1 MSQGSDEDGAA
12 RHTVRLVGLV
22 LGPAACAVLLVLP
35 VPEGLSPAG
44 WHTAALAVWMALW
57 WATEAIPLAVTAL
70 LPLVLL
76 PLLGVAGI
84 ASAAAPYAN
93 PLIFLF
99 LGGFLVALA
108 MQRWN
113 LHRRIALHILNR
125 AGARPRRIVGA
136 AMLATALLSM
146 WISNTATAM
155 MMMPIAASLTTIVS
169 VDAAVGRRRG
179 NFAAALMLGIAYAA
193 SIGGLATL
201 IGSPPN
207 ALLASFMG
215 QIYGTT
221 ITFVDWMLIGVPVAL
236 VMLPLAWLVLTRV
249 AFPFSST
256 VDADAAA
263 AVAHALRSLGPMTA
277 PERRVA
283 TVALVVA
290 VAWIASPWLGSL
302 VPGGTL
308 SDTVIA
314 IAGAVALFVVPANWG
329 RREFLLDWAWA
340 SRAPWHVLLLF
351 GGGLSLAGAIDK
363 TGLAGWIGGGLD
375 LFAVWPLILVVAAVA
390 VLVIFLTELTSNTAT
405 TAAFL
410 PVVAAIG
417 VAAGLDPL
425 TLAVPAVLA
434 ASCAFMLP
442 VATPPNAVVYGS
454 GLITV
459 PQMIRAGLVLNLLG
473 VVVIALLAPILVP
486 LVAG

>member
-1 MSQGSDEDGAA
+1 
-12 RHTVRLVGLV
+12 
-22 LGPAACAVLLVLP
+22 
-35 VPEGLSPAG
+35 
-44 WHTAALAVWMALW
+44 
-57 WATEAIPLAVTAL
+57 
-70 LPLVLL
+70 
-76 PLLGVAGI
+76 
-84 ASAAAPYAN
+84 
-93 PLIFLF
+93 
-99 LGGFLVALA
+99 
-108 MQRWN
+108 
-113 LHRRIALHILNR
+113 
-125 AGARPRRIVGA
+125 
-136 AMLATALLSM
+136 
-146 WISNTATAM
+146 
-155 MMMPIAASLTTIVS
+155 
-169 VDAAVGRRRG
+169 
-179 NFAAALMLGIAYAA
+179 
-193 SIGGLATL
+193 
-201 IGSPPN
+201 
-207 ALLASFMG
+207 
-215 QIYGTT
+215 
-221 ITFVDWMLIGVPVAL
+221 
-236 VMLPLAWLVLTRV
+236 
-249 AFPFSST
+249 
-256 VDADAAA
+256 
-263 AVAHALRSLGPMTA
+263 
-277 PERRVA
+277 
-283 TVALVVA
+283 VVA

-363 TGLAGWIGGGLD
+363 TGLAEWIGGGLD